1 MKREVAEPLLDDV
14 SLCVQMGW
22 TWEEL
27 ERQPVRFVERL
38 RVYLDALGD
47 RQERERRRLEE
58 ELDRLKGRIT
68 R

>member
-1 MKREVAEPLLDDV
+1 MKRGKPEPLLDDV

-22 TWEEL
+22 THEEL
-27 ERQPVRFVERL
+27 IAQPARFVERL

-58 ELDRLKGRIT
+58 EFDRLRRRGR
-68 R
+68 

>member
-14 SLCVQMGW
+14 GLCLQMGW
-22 TWEEL
+22 THGEL
-27 ERQPVRFVERL
+27 MEQPARFVERL
-38 RVYLDALGD
+38 RVYLDALAD

-58 ELDRLKGRIT
+58 ELDRLKGRMT

>member
-1 MKREVAEPLLDDV
+1 MAEPLLDDI

-22 TWEEL
+22 THDEL
-27 ERQPVRFVERL
+27 IGQPVRFVERL

-58 ELDRLKGRIT
+58 ELDRLKGRM
-68 R
+68 RR

>member
-22 TWEEL
+22 THDEL
-27 ERQPVRFVERL
+27 IGQPVRFVERL

-58 ELDRLKGRIT
+58 ELDRLKGRM
-68 R
+68 RR

>member
-1 MKREVAEPLLDDV
+1 MAEPLLDDV

-58 ELDRLKGRIT
+58 ELDRLKGRMK